1 MAKKTIDTSA
11 DREAVKRYLQQY
23 HVAKN
28 KKHILEVRHRV
39 LAEELK
45 SPAPGSRFRTV
56 PASRPVNPD
65 GSVSVV
71 FRIAEVEER
80 IDDQREEMAKA
91 VLHVMDM
98 IDLLPQNSMERTV
111 VELRHIDCKRWEQ
124 IAREVYMSRSR
135 VNDYYNAALDLLLT
149 FKRTKRLVGD
159 YMAREDERAAQQQDS
174 TSV

>member
-1 MAKKTIDTSA
+1 MEKKTMDTA
-11 DREAVKRYLQQY
+11 TDREAVKKYLQQY

-28 KKHILEVRHRV
+28 KKHILEDRHRV

-111 VELRHIDCKRWEQ
+111 VELRHIDCKSWEQ
-124 IAREVYMSRSR
+124 IAREVYMSRSA
-135 VNDYYNAALDLLLT
+135 VFNYYNAALERLMKY
-149 FKRTKRLVGD
+149 KRTRKLVED
-159 YMAREDERAAQQQDS
+159 YLEDG
-174 TSV
+174 

>member
-1 MAKKTIDTSA
+1 MEKKTMDTVT
-11 DREAVKRYLQQY
+11 DREAVKKYLQQY

-28 KKHILEVRHRV
+28 KKHILEDRHRV

-111 VELRHIDCKRWEQ
+111 VELRHIDCKSWEQ
-124 IAREVYMSRSR
+124 IAREVYMSRSA
-135 VNDYYNAALDLLLT
+135 VFNYYNAALERLMKY
-149 FKRTKRLVGD
+149 KRTRKLVED
-159 YMAREDERAAQQQDS
+159 YVEDG
-174 TSV
+174 

>member
-1 MAKKTIDTSA
+1 MGKKTMDTA
-11 DREAVKRYLQQY
+11 TEREAVKKYLQQY

-28 KKHILEVRHRV
+28 KKHILEDRHRV

-56 PASRPVNPD
+56 PASRSVNPD

-91 VLHVMDM
+91 VLHVMDI
-98 IDLLPQNSMERTV
+98 IDLLPRNSMERTV
-111 VELRHIDCKRWEQ
+111 VELRHIDCKSWEQ
-124 IAREVYMSRSR
+124 IAREVYMSRSA
-135 VNDYYNAALDLLLT
+135 VFNYYNTALERLMQY
-149 FKRTKRLVGD
+149 KRTRKLVED
-159 YMAREDERAAQQQDS
+159 YLADG
-174 TSV
+174 

>member
-1 MAKKTIDTSA
+1 MGKKTIDTAA
-11 DREAVKRYLQQY
+11 DRAAVKKYLQQY

-28 KKHILEVRHRV
+28 KKHILEDRHRV

-98 IDLLPQNSMERTV
+98 IDLLPKNSMERTV
-111 VELRHIDCKRWEQ
+111 VELRHIDCKSWEQ
-124 IAREVYMSRSR
+124 IAREVYMSRSA
-135 VNDYYNAALDLLLT
+135 VFNYYNAALERLMKY
-149 FKRTKRLVGD
+149 KRTRKLVGD
-159 YMAREDERAAQQQDS
+159 FLDDE
-174 TSV
+174 

>member
-1 MAKKTIDTSA
+1 MAEKTIDTA
-11 DREAVKRYLQQY
+11 TEREAIKQYLQQY
-23 HVAKN
+23 NAAKS
-28 KKHILEVRHRV
+28 KKHILEDRYHT

-56 PASRPVNPD
+56 PASHRANPD

-91 VLHVMDM
+91 VLHVMDL

-111 VELRHIDCKRWEQ
+111 VELRHIDCKSWEQ
-124 IAREVYMSRSR
+124 IAREVYMSRSA
-135 VNDYYNAALDLLLT
+135 VFNYYNAALERLMKY
-149 FKRTKRLVGD
+149 KRTRKLVKD
-159 YMAREDERAAQQQDS
+159 FMADR
-174 TSV
+174 

>member
-1 MAKKTIDTSA
+1 MEKKTIDTAA
-11 DREAVKRYLQQY
+11 DREAVKKYLQQY

-28 KKHILEVRHRV
+28 KKHILEDRHRV

-45 SPAPGSRFRTV
+45 SPVPGSRFRTV

-111 VELRHIDCKRWEQ
+111 VELRHIDCKSWEQ
-124 IAREVYMSRSR
+124 IAREVYMSRSA
-135 VNDYYNAALDLLLT
+135 VFNYYNAALERLMKY
-149 FKRTKRLVGD
+149 KRTRKLVGD
-159 YMAREDERAAQQQDS
+159 FLDDE
-174 TSV
+174 

>member
-1 MAKKTIDTSA
+1 MEKKTIDTAA
-11 DREAVKRYLQQY
+11 DREAVKKYLQQY

-28 KKHILEVRHRV
+28 KKHILEDRHRV

-45 SPAPGSRFRTV
+45 SPVPGSRFRTV

-111 VELRHIDCKRWEQ
+111 VELRHIDCKSWEQ
-124 IAREVYMSRSR
+124 IAREVYMSRSA
-135 VNDYYNAALDLLLT
+135 VFNYYNAALERLMKY
-149 FKRTKRLVGD
+149 KRTRKLVGD
-159 YMAREDERAAQQQDS
+159 FLADE
-174 TSV
+174 

>member
-1 MAKKTIDTSA
+1 MEKKTIDTAA
-11 DREAVKRYLQQY
+11 DREAVKKYLQQY

-28 KKHILEVRHRV
+28 KKHILEDRHRV

-45 SPAPGSRFRTV
+45 SPVPGSRFRTV

-80 IDDQREEMAKA
+80 IDEQREEMAKA
-91 VLHVMDM
+91 VLQVMDM

-111 VELRHIDCKRWEQ
+111 VELRHIDCKSWEQ
-124 IAREVYMSRSR
+124 IAREVYMSRSA
-135 VNDYYNAALDLLLT
+135 VFNYYNAALERLMKY
-149 FKRTKRLVGD
+149 KRTRKLVGD
-159 YMAREDERAAQQQDS
+159 FLDDE
-174 TSV
+174 

>member
-1 MAKKTIDTSA
+1 MEKKAIDTAA
-11 DREAVKRYLQQY
+11 DREAVKKYLQQY

-28 KKHILEVRHRV
+28 KKHILEDRHRV

-45 SPAPGSRFRTV
+45 SPVPGSRFRTV

-111 VELRHIDCKRWEQ
+111 VELRHIDCKSWEQ
-124 IAREVYMSRSR
+124 IAREVYMSRSA
-135 VNDYYNAALDLLLT
+135 VFNYYNAALERLMKY
-149 FKRTKRLVGD
+149 KRTRKLVGD
-159 YMAREDERAAQQQDS
+159 FLDDE
-174 TSV
+174 

>member
-1 MAKKTIDTSA
+1 MEKKTMDTA
-11 DREAVKRYLQQY
+11 TEREAVKKYLQQY

-28 KKHILEVRHRV
+28 KKHILEDRHRV

-45 SPAPGSRFRTV
+45 SPVPGSRFRTV

-91 VLHVMDM
+91 VLHVMDI
-98 IDLLPQNSMERTV
+98 IDLLPRNSMERTV
-111 VELRHIDCKRWEQ
+111 VELRHIDCKSWEQ
-124 IAREVYMSRSR
+124 IAREVYMSRSA
-135 VNDYYNAALDLLLT
+135 VFNYYNAALEHLVQY
-149 FKRTKRLVGD
+149 KRTRKLVED
-159 YMAREDERAAQQQDS
+159 YMADG
-174 TSV
+174 